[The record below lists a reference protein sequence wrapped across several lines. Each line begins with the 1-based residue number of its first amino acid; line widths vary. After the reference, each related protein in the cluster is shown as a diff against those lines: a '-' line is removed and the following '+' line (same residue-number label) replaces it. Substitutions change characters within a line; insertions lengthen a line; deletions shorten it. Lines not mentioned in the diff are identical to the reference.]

1 MIIGIQD
8 REGNGILLDDFQKMP
23 TFGEIVVT
31 ENGEFL
37 VVDIPIR
44 HEVRQYGGRWVRVP
58 VITVTPHNPS
68 KTTKKPV
75 KG

>member
-8 REGNGILLDDFQKMP
+8 HKGNSILLDDFQKMP

-31 ENGEFL
+31 EKGEFS
-37 VVDIPIR
+37 VVDAPVR

-58 VITVTPHNPS
+58 IVTVWPENPS